1 LYNLAEEYIK
11 EGAFDMA
18 KKLIERAEA
27 NWSRDVILGDE
38 IGVYH
43 VSWVEQI
50 WLRKAKIYLM
60 TEDEANFEKMTD
72 RILLKRFNF
81 FQDAARLTGESII
94 GDRCTYSCFELMG
107 AGNRRKN
114 PGYAIG
120 MIKQA
125 ITHKGINLN
134 EKYFLLSQKYEKKE
148 SMERAYSL
156 YSRFYNKLPN
166 TSYDNTA
173 YGYCRTCKYF
183 NSNICEKLNI
193 KTECTKACL
202 YYNL

>member
-1 LYNLAEEYIK
+1 
-11 EGAFDMA
+11 
-18 KKLIERAEA
+18 
-27 NWSRDVILGDE
+27 
-38 IGVYH
+38 
-43 VSWVEQI
+43 
-50 WLRKAKIYLM
+50 
-60 TEDEANFEKMTD
+60 
-72 RILLKRFNF
+72 
-81 FQDAARLTGESII
+81 
-94 GDRCTYSCFELMG
+94 MG